1 MGFLGA
7 ILFII
12 SAAVFTAIAPRT
24 EGLIITQLTK
34 DFEGSVR
41 GVSGASVNFNY
52 IFKVLILLLLVYA
65 GGTGSTLIASFLLTN
80 AIQNT
85 MKNIRNEVEKKIIDF
100 Q

>member
-34 DFEGSVR
+34 DFEGIIR

-52 IFKVLILLLLVYA
+52 IFKVLILLFLVYA

-85 MKNIRNEVEKKIIDF
+85 MKNIRNEVEKNK
-100 Q
+100 